1 MTLPRPS
8 GIVTLLTDFGVADP
22 YVGLMHGMVL
32 RAHARA
38 VVVDLCHGVP
48 PQDLTVGA
56 LFWRSAQA
64 RFPIGTVHT
73 AVVDPGVGTARRL
86 LAAVA
91 GDCYWLA
98 PDNGLLPMA
107 LAGVEV
113 QELRQIDLG
122 RLALVPHSR
131 TFHGR
136 DLFAPLAGMLAGG
149 RYGFQA
155 LGPRCADP
163 VPAAD
168 PHAGRHVVV
177 HQDHFG
183 NLLTNVPAAA
193 VAGCRCVRVGDRSIE
208 VVGSY
213 ADVPVGAVLA
223 LVNSYDLLEIA
234 VNQGHAAQVLG
245 VGRGAEVAIEP
256 GANES

>member
-8 GIVTLLTDFGVADP
+8 GIATLLTDFGRQDP
-22 YVGLMHGMVL
+22 YVGLMHGMLL

-48 PQDLTVGA
+48 PQDLAVGA
-56 LFWRSAQA
+56 LFWRSALG

-73 AVVDPGVGTARRL
+73 AVVDPGVGTARRI

-98 PDNGLLPMA
+98 PDNGLLPWA
-107 LAGVEV
+107 LANVEL
-113 QELRQIDLG
+113 QELRQVDLG
-122 RLALVPHSR
+122 RLAMVPQSR

-155 LGPRCADP
+155 LGPRCVDP
-163 VPAAD
+163 VLAAD
-168 PHAGRHVVV
+168 PYAGRHVVV

-193 VAGCRCVRVGDRSIE
+193 VAGCRRVRLGDLGID

-213 ADVPVGAVLA
+213 AEVPVGAVLA
-223 LVNSYDLLEIA
+223 LVDSYDLLEIA
-234 VNQGHAAQVLG
+234 VNQGSAAQVLG
-245 VGRGAEVAIEP
+245 VGRGAVVTVEP
-256 GANES
+256 GESP